1 MSVGAVRYSCPT
13 HTEHPDPAELAAL
26 RDDFAAAGGSRALG
40 WAGVHAFEAEHG
52 VVLPEPYRTFVA
64 EIADGSP
71 VGSPFYGLVPVAE
84 LPTDWGAD
92 RRKRVLARAFPL
104 VEQWAWE
111 DDEDTPEE
119 ELDDTIEPVFNHG
132 SVVLG
137 TDGCG
142 MFWHLIVTGQHRG
155 HVWFVD
161 GEGATPFG
169 APFGG
174 TTATPGFAG
183 WVAHWAEGKEWFDAK
198 A

>member
-1 MSVGAVRYSCPT
+1 M
-13 HTEHPDPAELAAL
+13 
-26 RDDFAAAGGSRALG
+26 
-40 WAGVHAFEAEHG
+40 HAFEAEHG

-71 VGSPFYGLVPVAE
+71 VGPPFYGLVPVAE

-104 VEQWAWE
+104 VEQWVWE
-111 DDEDTPEE
+111 ADEDTPEE
-119 ELDDTIEPVFNHG
+119 ELDDAIEPVFDHG

-142 MFWHLIVTGQHRG
+142 RYWHLIVTGQHRG

-161 GEGATPFG
+161 GGGATPFG

-174 TTATPGFAG
+174 TTATPGFAAG
-183 WVAHWAEGKEWFDAK
+183 SPTGRK
-198 A
+198 ARSGSTPRPEHRPGAASTHARITAVQQ